1 MPLVPAIPGAILAAA
16 MAVPSAPAAK
26 LRVTHVA
33 GSVHVIDAPPE
44 ADAFV
49 GGNVAVSA
57 GPDGLLVVD
66 TLVAEFAPQ
75 LPALLRTLSDRPI
88 RLVVDTHVHF
98 DHTGGNLTLAGLA
111 PIAAHARTRERMREA
126 RRGQTTAGLPL
137 LALEH
142 PLTVHLNGEV
152 VEIVPVKKAHS
163 DTDLLVFFR
172 EARAVHMGDLYFAG
186 AFPYITPEGSLS
198 GLIETIEGVLAR
210 VPPDARIIPG
220 HGAVSNVADL
230 RATLAML
237 KETRAIVADG
247 IRRNVGLEEMKKAK
261 VLARF
266 DKWAEGNEYFGTDQ
280 YLEQIYNVLRP
291 GS

>member
-1 MPLVPAIPGAILAAA
+1 MPLVAIALVSAALAAP
-16 MAVPSAPAAK
+16 VPAAR
-26 LRVTHVA
+26 LRTTHVA
-33 GSVHVIDAPPE
+33 GSVHVIDAAPGV
-44 ADAFV
+44 DAFV
-49 GGNVAVSA
+49 GGNVAVSV

-66 TLVAEFAPQ
+66 TLVAEFAPE

-98 DHTGGNLTLAGLA
+98 DHTGGNRTLGELA

-126 RRGQTTAGLPL
+126 RRDQTTAGLPL

-142 PLTVHLNGEV
+142 PLTLHLNGEV
-152 VEIVPVKKAHS
+152 VEIVPVTSAHS

-172 EARAVHMGDLYFAG
+172 EARVVHMGDLYFAG
-186 AFPYITPEGSLS
+186 AFPYITPEGSMS
-198 GLIETIEGVLAR
+198 GLIEAIEGVLAR
-210 VPPDARIIPG
+210 VPDGARIIPG
-220 HGAVSNVADL
+220 HGAVSSVSDL
-230 RATLAML
+230 RETLAML

-261 VLARF
+261 VLAAF
-266 DKWAEGNEYFGTDQ
+266 DKWAAGNEYFGTDQ
-280 YLEQIYNVLRP
+280 YLEQIYNVLRA